1 MARLPSSSR
10 RNVIICKMICD
21 IIKIIYDKIMRR
33 RTKVSRR
40 FLNTSTSAEPGS
52 NNISHCQTYTRVTY
66 VGKFQNPDRRQ
77 SSYFK
82 NDNSVSV
89 IDTFKKKEG
98 ERLSLWSFRLSGGYF
113 SLMKSLFVNGSPWN
127 RHLRLPSEDFRMRK

>member
-1 MARLPSSSR
+1 
-10 RNVIICKMICD
+10 
-21 IIKIIYDKIMRR
+21 MRR

-89 IDTFKKKEG
+89 IDKFKKK
-98 ERLSLWSFRLSGGYF
+98 
-113 SLMKSLFVNGSPWN
+113 KVNVYRYG
-127 RHLRLPSEDFRMRK
+127 RFDFREDILV